1 MNDLHAND
9 SHPFGLVNLWAQGDG
24 ITRTVALILLCMSI
38 ISWIIIVTKTL
49 ALWKIKDLPA
59 QIVEFWQKPTMNEA
73 INSLALRELNPF
85 YDLAQTANLI
95 VAERSKDGV
104 PTAIQFNINQADW
117 LALSLKNTLE
127 NSIQKLQNG
136 LAFLASTGA
145 TAPFIG
151 LFGTVWGIYH
161 ALMSIGLSGSA
172 SIDQVAGPI
181 GEALIMTALGLAVAI
196 PAVLAYNAL
205 NKSNRELLSQLRRVA
220 DDLHTYFRQPSGK
233 AD

>member
-1 MNDLHAND
+1 MNDVHTND
-9 SHPFGLVNLWAQGDG
+9 SHPFGLLNLWTQGDA
-24 ITRTVALILLCMSI
+24 ITRSVALILLCMSI
-38 ISWIIIVTKTL
+38 VSWVIIISRALT
-49 ALWKIKDLPA
+49 LWKIKDLPA
-59 QIVEFWQKPTMNEA
+59 QIADFWQKPTMNDA
-73 INSLALRELNPF
+73 INSLALREINPF
-85 YDLAQTANLI
+85 YNLALTAHQI
-95 VAERSKDGV
+95 VLERQKNGL
-104 PTAIQFNINQADW
+104 PRAIQFNIDQADW

-127 NSIQKLQNG
+127 NSIQNLQKG

-205 NKSNRELLSQLRRVA
+205 NKSNRELLSQLRRFA
-220 DDLHTYFRQPSGK
+220 DDLHTYFRQSSNG
-233 AD
+233 AE